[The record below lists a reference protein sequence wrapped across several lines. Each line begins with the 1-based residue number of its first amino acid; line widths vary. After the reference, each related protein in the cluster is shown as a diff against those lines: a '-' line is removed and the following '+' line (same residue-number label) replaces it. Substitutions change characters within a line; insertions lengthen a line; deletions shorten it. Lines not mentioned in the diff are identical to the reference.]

1 MFSIK
6 KLNEQKKDDAEN
18 VKEEKKP
25 DIRDLAALQSVACY
39 VVKSSIGDSSQLGAQ
54 S

>member
-6 KLNEQKKDDAEN
+6 KLNEHKKDDAEN
-18 VKEEKKP
+18 VKEKKP
-25 DIRDLAALQSVACY
+25 DIRDLAALQSIACY
-39 VVKSSIGDSSQLGAQ
+39 VVKSSIGDSGQLGAQ